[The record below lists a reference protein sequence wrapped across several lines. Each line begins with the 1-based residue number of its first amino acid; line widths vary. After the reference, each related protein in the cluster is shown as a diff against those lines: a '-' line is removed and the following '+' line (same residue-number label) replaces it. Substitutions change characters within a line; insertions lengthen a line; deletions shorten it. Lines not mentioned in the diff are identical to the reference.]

1 MTSNFASFSARIG
14 YELVIKGI
22 DRAWLQHKLP
32 TDDIAIPPK
41 EIPDQDSEL
50 NYLLEADES
59 RWQDQRPPNFCFEHR
74 HKLILLRWDDYLAAI
89 PMPSTKSQTLAPFEV
104 DSATLCRLKDE
115 RVRDQLVQ
123 SLLDGT
129 VHSIVDSLKDLQS
142 IQEQQLWAQR
152 EDKIAMLK
160 REGASD
166 EGLTY
171 DNGTIL
177 ERIDEIVREQQSTL
191 ICAGLPLFKSSDEA
205 CDLRVQ
211 MALIQFILSL
221 GPIYKE

>member
-1 MTSNFASFSARIG
+1 
-14 YELVIKGI
+14 
-22 DRAWLQHKLP
+22 
-32 TDDIAIPPK
+32 
-41 EIPDQDSEL
+41 
-50 NYLLEADES
+50 
-59 RWQDQRPPNFCFEHR
+59 
-74 HKLILLRWDDYLAAI
+74 
-89 PMPSTKSQTLAPFEV
+89 MPSTKSQPPFEV
-104 DSATLCRLKDE
+104 DSATLARLKDE

-142 IQEQQLWAQR
+142 IQEQRLWAQR
-152 EDKIAMLK
+152 EDKIAMVK

-166 EGLTY
+166 EDERLTY

-191 ICAGLPLFKSSDEA
+191 ICAGLPLFKSSDDA